1 MKNFETTKKNALKFI
16 NTYHESFWT
25 SEESQLLYDRYLD
38 FPGDWDN
45 IRLKYGYVKS
55 LNKDKDKI
63 RIIKVEIRNKKN

>member
-1 MKNFETTKKNALKFI
+1 MIQLKNFETTKKDALKLI
-16 NTYHESFWT
+16 NTCHESFWT

-55 LNKDKDKI
+55 LK
-63 RIIKVEIRNKKN
+63 